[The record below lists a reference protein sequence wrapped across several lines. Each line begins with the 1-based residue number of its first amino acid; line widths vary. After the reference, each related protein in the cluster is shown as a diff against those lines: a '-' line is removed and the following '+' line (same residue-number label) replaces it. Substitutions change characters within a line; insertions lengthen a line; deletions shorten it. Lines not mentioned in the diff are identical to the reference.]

1 MKKMPKLPKI
11 KLPDLKSLGL
21 DKFLKMGS
29 LREKIIKTAS
39 DKKIPELESYAPN
52 AMALANHPKEQHLII
67 TDVIDHENGFKSFVF
82 GPDSSMGTEKLA
94 YFNAG
99 DYISLTIQIGKSIIT
114 RPYSFASSPKESLDG
129 KYMVSIKKVDG
140 GFSSQYIFENWTVG
154 TKVEASAPLD
164 MLSYESL
171 RDAPTI
177 VAVAGGSGITPFYSM
192 AQAIR
197 DGFEDFNLVL
207 LYGTRTLKDA
217 VFLEEMHEIEKNC
230 PKFKMVNILSE
241 ESIDNAKK
249 AFEKDNFIDELSLEE
264 GFITAEIIKKYT
276 PQDSD
281 YSVFMC
287 GPGAMYK
294 AVDRECEKLGIKKR
308 RIRYGAAEE
317 YKPAKAEDFPKEK
330 AGTYSLTVKMHDRVQ
345 TISCSSDEPLLV
357 ALEREGIKAPSQC
370 RRGTCGWCR
379 SKLVSSANT
388 VFIPTNMDKRR
399 AADKTYGYIHPCCTF
414 PIGNV
419 IIYLE

>member
-114 RPYSFASSPKESLDG
+114 RPYSFASSPKESLEG
-129 KYMVSIKKVDG
+129 KYMISIKKVEG

-241 ESIDNAKK
+241 ESIETAKK
-249 AFEKDNFIDELSLEE
+249 STIDFLDELSLEE
-264 GFITAEIIKKYT
+264 GFITAEIIKKYA
-276 PQDSD
+276 PENAE

-294 AVDRECEKLGIKKR
+294 AVSKECEKLGIKKR
-308 RIRYGAAEE
+308 LIRYGAAEE
-317 YKPAKAEDFPKEK
+317 YNPLKAEDFPKEK

-379 SKLVSSANT
+379 SKLVSSVDT
-388 VFIPTNMDKRR
+388 VFIPANMDKRR

>member
-21 DKFLKMGS
+21 DKFLKMSS

-82 GPDSSMGTEKLA
+82 GPDSSMGTDKLA

-129 KYMVSIKKVDG
+129 KYMISIKKVEG

-154 TKVEASAPLD
+154 TKISASAPLD
-164 MLSYESL
+164 MLSYEAL

-217 VFLEEMHEIEKNC
+217 VFLKEMHEIEKSC
-230 PKFKMVNILSE
+230 PKFKMVNILSD
-241 ESIDNAKK
+241 ESIENAKK
-249 AFEKDNFIDELSLEE
+249 LTFDFLDELSLEE
-264 GFITAEIIKKYT
+264 GFITAEIIKKYA
-276 PQDSD
+276 PENAE

-294 AVDRECEKLGIKKR
+294 AVSKECEKLGIKKR
-308 RIRYGAAEE
+308 LIRYGAAEE
-317 YKPAKAEDFPKEK
+317 YKPSKAEDFPKEK

-379 SKLVSSANT
+379 SKLVSSADT

-419 IIYLE
+419 VIYLE

>member
-1 MKKMPKLPKI
+1 MPKLPKI

-67 TDVIDHENGFKSFVF
+67 TDVIDHKNGFKSFVF

-217 VFLEEMHEIEKNC
+217 VFLEEMHEIEKSC
-230 PKFKMVNILSE
+230 PKFKMVNILSD

-249 AFEKDNFIDELSLEE
+249 STIDFLDELSLEE
-264 GFITAEIIKKYT
+264 GFITAEIIKKYA
-276 PQDSD
+276 PENAE

-294 AVDRECEKLGIKKR
+294 AVSKECEKLGIKKR
-308 RIRYGAAEE
+308 LIRYGAAEE
-317 YKPAKAEDFPKEK
+317 YKPSKAEDFPKEK

-379 SKLVSSANT
+379 SKLVSSVDT
-388 VFIPTNMDKRR
+388 VFIPANMDKRR

>member
-1 MKKMPKLPKI
+1 MPKLPKI

-21 DKFLKMGS
+21 DKFLKMSS

-114 RPYSFASSPKESLDG
+114 RPYSFASSPKESLEG
-129 KYMVSIKKVDG
+129 KYMISIKKVEG
-140 GFSSQYIFENWTVG
+140 GFSSKYIFDNWTVG

-241 ESIDNAKK
+241 ESIETAKK
-249 AFEKDNFIDELSLEE
+249 STIDFLDELSLEE
-264 GFITAEIIKKYT
+264 GFITAEIIKKYA
-276 PQDSD
+276 PENAE

-294 AVDRECEKLGIKKR
+294 AVSKECEKLGIKKR
-308 RIRYGAAEE
+308 LIRYGAAEE
-317 YKPAKAEDFPKEK
+317 YNPLKAEDFPKEK

-379 SKLVSSANT
+379 SKLVSSADT

>member
-11 KLPDLKSLGL
+11 KIPDLKSLGL

-82 GPDSSMGTEKLA
+82 GPDSSMGTDKLA

-114 RPYSFASSPKESLDG
+114 RPYSFASSPKESLEG
-129 KYMVSIKKVDG
+129 KYMISIKKVEG

-171 RDAPTI
+171 RDASTI

-230 PKFKMVNILSE
+230 PKFKMINILSD
-241 ESIDNAKK
+241 ESIENAKK
-249 AFEKDNFIDELSLEE
+249 LTFDFLDELSLEE
-264 GFITAEIIKKYT
+264 GFITAEIIKKYA
-276 PQDSD
+276 PENAE

-294 AVDRECEKLGIKKR
+294 AVSKECEKLGIKKR
-308 RIRYGAAEE
+308 LIRYGAAEE
-317 YKPAKAEDFPKEK
+317 YKPSKAEDFPKEK

-379 SKLVSSANT
+379 SKLVSSADT

-399 AADKTYGYIHPCCTF
+399 AADKIYGYIHPCCTF

>member
-21 DKFLKMGS
+21 DKFLKMSS

-114 RPYSFASSPKESLDG
+114 RPYSFASSPKESLEG
-129 KYMVSIKKVDG
+129 KYMISIKKVEG
-140 GFSSQYIFENWTVG
+140 GFSSKYIFDNWTVG

-241 ESIDNAKK
+241 ESIETAKK
-249 AFEKDNFIDELSLEE
+249 STIDFLDELSLEE
-264 GFITAEIIKKYT
+264 GFITAEIIKKYA
-276 PQDSD
+276 PENAE

-294 AVDRECEKLGIKKR
+294 AVSKECEKLGIKKR
-308 RIRYGAAEE
+308 LIRYGAAEE
-317 YKPAKAEDFPKEK
+317 YNPLKAEDFPKEK

-379 SKLVSSANT
+379 SKLVSSADT

>member
-1 MKKMPKLPKI
+1 MPKLPKI
-11 KLPDLKSLGL
+11 KIPDLKALTL
-21 DKFLKMGS
+21 DKFLKLGS
-29 LREKIIKTAS
+29 LREKIIKAAS

-114 RPYSFASSPKESLDG
+114 RPYSFASSPKESLEG
-129 KYMVSIKKVDG
+129 KYMISIKKVES
-140 GFSSQYIFENWTVG
+140 GFSSEYIFDNWKVG
-154 TKVEASAPLD
+154 TKITASAPLD

-197 DGFEDFNLVL
+197 DGFEDFNLIL
-207 LYGTRTLKDA
+207 LYGTRKLKDA
-217 VFLEEMHEIEKNC
+217 VFLKEMHGIEESC

-241 ESIDNAKK
+241 ESIENAKK

-276 PQDSD
+276 QEISD
-281 YSVFMC
+281 FSVFMC
-287 GPGAMYK
+287 GPGAMYT
-294 AVDRECEKLGIKKR
+294 AVDRECEKLSIKKR

-317 YKPAKAEDFPKEK
+317 YKPSKTEDFPKEK
-330 AGTYSLTVKMHDRVQ
+330 AGTYSLTVRMHDRVQ

-357 ALEREGIKAPSQC
+357 ALERAGIKAPSQC

-379 SKLVSSANT
+379 SKLVSRPDS
-388 VFIPTNMDKRR
+388 VFIPADIDKRR

>member
-1 MKKMPKLPKI
+1 MPKLPKI

-114 RPYSFASSPKESLDG
+114 RPYSFASSPKESLEG
-129 KYMVSIKKVDG
+129 KYMISIKKVEG

-241 ESIDNAKK
+241 ESIETAKK
-249 AFEKDNFIDELSLEE
+249 STIDFLDELSLEE
-264 GFITAEIIKKYT
+264 GFITAEIIKKYA
-276 PQDSD
+276 PENAE

-294 AVDRECEKLGIKKR
+294 AVSKECEKLGIKKR
-308 RIRYGAAEE
+308 LIRYGAAEE
-317 YKPAKAEDFPKEK
+317 YNPLKAEDFPKEK

-379 SKLVSSANT
+379 SKLVSSVDT
-388 VFIPTNMDKRR
+388 VFIPANMDKRR

>member
-11 KLPDLKSLGL
+11 NLPDLKSLGL

-52 AMALANHPKEQHLII
+52 AMAFANHPKEQHLII

-114 RPYSFASSPKESLDG
+114 RPYSFASSPKESLEG

-140 GFSSQYIFENWTVG
+140 GFSSEYIFDNWTVG
-154 TKVEASAPLD
+154 TKITASAPLD
-164 MLSYESL
+164 MLSYEAL

-217 VFLEEMHEIEKNC
+217 VFLEEMHEIEKSC
-230 PKFKMVNILSE
+230 PKFKMINILSE
-241 ESIDNAKK
+241 ESIETAKK
-249 AFEKDNFIDELSLEE
+249 LTFDFLDELSLEE
-264 GFITAEIIKKYT
+264 GFITAEIIKKYA
-276 PQDSD
+276 PENAE

-294 AVDRECEKLGIKKR
+294 AVSKECEKLGIKKR
-308 RIRYGAAEE
+308 LIRYGAAEE
-317 YKPAKAEDFPKEK
+317 YNPLKAEDFPKEK
-330 AGTYSLTVKMHDRVQ
+330 SGTYSLTVKMHDRVQ

-357 ALEREGIKAPSQC
+357 ALERAGIKAPSQC

-379 SKLVSSANT
+379 SKLVSRSDS
-388 VFIPTNMDKRR
+388 VFIPADIDKRR

>member
-1 MKKMPKLPKI
+1 MKKLPKI
-11 KLPDLKSLGL
+11 KIPDIKSLTL
-21 DKFLKMGS
+21 DKFLQLKG
-29 LREKIIKTAS
+29 LREKLIKAAS

-52 AMALANHPKEQHLII
+52 AMYLANHPDKQELII
-67 TDVIDHENGFKSFVF
+67 TEVIDHQNGFKSYIFEA
-82 GPDSSMGTEKLA
+82 DKERGTQKLA

-99 DYISLTIQIGKSIIT
+99 DYISFTLQIGQSIIT
-114 RPYSFASSPKESLDG
+114 RPYSFASSPKQALEG
-129 KYMVSIKKVDG
+129 KYMISIKKVEG
-140 GFSSQYIFENWTVG
+140 GFSSEYIFDNWKVG
-154 TKVEASAPLD
+154 TKITASAPLD

-207 LYGTRTLKDA
+207 LYGTRRLKDA
-217 VFLEEMHEIEKNC
+217 VFLKEMHEIEKSC
-230 PKFKMVNILSE
+230 SKFKMVNILSE
-241 ESIDNAKK
+241 ESIETAKK
-249 AFEKDNFIDELSLEE
+249 STIDFLDELSLEE

-276 PQDSD
+276 QELSD
-281 YSVFMC
+281 FSVFMC
-287 GPGAMYK
+287 GPGAMYT

-330 AGTYSLTVKMHDRVQ
+330 AGTYSLTVRMHDKDQ

-357 ALEREGIKAPSQC
+357 ALERAGIKAPSQC

-379 SKLVSSANT
+379 SKLVSSQDT
-388 VFIPTNMDKRR
+388 VFVPASMDKRR

-414 PIGNV
+414 PIDDV
-419 IIYLE
+419 VIYLE

>member
-1 MKKMPKLPKI
+1 MPKLPKI

-67 TDVIDHENGFKSFVF
+67 TDVIDHKNGFKSFVF

-140 GFSSQYIFENWTVG
+140 GFSSQYIFDNWKVG

-217 VFLEEMHEIEKNC
+217 VFLEEMHEIEKSC
-230 PKFKMVNILSE
+230 PKFKMVNILSD

-249 AFEKDNFIDELSLEE
+249 STIDFLDELSLEE
-264 GFITAEIIKKYT
+264 GFITAEIIKKYA
-276 PQDSD
+276 PENAE

-294 AVDRECEKLGIKKR
+294 AVSKECEKLGIKKR
-308 RIRYGAAEE
+308 LIRYGAAEE
-317 YKPAKAEDFPKEK
+317 YKPSKAEDFPKEK

-379 SKLVSSANT
+379 SKLVSSVDT
-388 VFIPTNMDKRR
+388 VFIPANMDKRR

>member
-1 MKKMPKLPKI
+1 MPKLPKI

-114 RPYSFASSPKESLDG
+114 RPYSFASSPKESLEG
-129 KYMVSIKKVDG
+129 KYMISIKKVEG
-140 GFSSQYIFENWTVG
+140 GFSSEYIFENWTVG

-217 VFLEEMHEIEKNC
+217 VFLKEMHEIEKNC

-241 ESIDNAKK
+241 ESIENAKK
-249 AFEKDNFIDELSLEE
+249 STIDFLDELSLEE
-264 GFITAEIIKKYT
+264 GFITAEIIKKYA
-276 PQDSD
+276 PENAE

-294 AVDRECEKLGIKKR
+294 AVSKECEKLGIKKR
-308 RIRYGAAEE
+308 LIRYGAAEE
-317 YKPAKAEDFPKEK
+317 YNPLKAEDFPKEK

-379 SKLVSSANT
+379 SKLVSSADT

>member
-1 MKKMPKLPKI
+1 MPKLPKI

-21 DKFLKMGS
+21 DKFLKMSS

-82 GPDSSMGTEKLA
+82 GPDSSMGTDKLA

-129 KYMVSIKKVDG
+129 KYMISIKKVEG

-154 TKVEASAPLD
+154 TKISASAPLD
-164 MLSYESL
+164 MLSYEAL

-217 VFLEEMHEIEKNC
+217 VFLKEMHEIEKSC
-230 PKFKMVNILSE
+230 PKFKMVNILSD
-241 ESIDNAKK
+241 ESIENAKK
-249 AFEKDNFIDELSLEE
+249 LTFDFLDELSLEE
-264 GFITAEIIKKYT
+264 GFITAEIIKKYA
-276 PQDSD
+276 PENAE

-294 AVDRECEKLGIKKR
+294 AVSKECEKLGIKKR
-308 RIRYGAAEE
+308 LIRYGAAEE
-317 YKPAKAEDFPKEK
+317 YKPSKAEDFPKEK

-379 SKLVSSANT
+379 SKLVSSADT

-419 IIYLE
+419 VIYLE